1 MISHIY
7 FYLFLLLFVQLFHFQ
22 DLCHPMN
29 ELFSLYIPE
38 EVTGDHPYA
47 NFSPSKCATLYNMG
61 IEQSKYYMSHAGS
74 GIAPSRYAYFRNGD
88 LYLMNKK
95 IFDKESSE
103 LTTFISHENEKATS
117 DPSYTPFVDQGAPL
131 LTDGTLD
138 VEKVKAHGLHVPKKN
153 YYVLGDN
160 HAQSGDS
167 REFGYVPE
175 DNIRGTASLMMW
187 APGGRYG
194 AVLQEPYSW
203 FNIYKLIVWSLV
215 AFGMAI
221 YYALRARRYRELREN
236 PLAHFISPSKTS
248 WLKNPLKS

>member
-1 MISHIY
+1 
-7 FYLFLLLFVQLFHFQ
+7 
-22 DLCHPMN
+22 
-29 ELFSLYIPE
+29 
-38 EVTGDHPYA
+38 
-47 NFSPSKCATLYNMG
+47 
-61 IEQSKYYMSHAGS
+61 
-74 GIAPSRYAYFRNGD
+74 
-88 LYLMNKK
+88 MNKK